1 MPSFAIVASRIT
13 VHSIAPGANSAEPSE
28 ITRSFDLAPIPEYTR
43 PAPTP
48 NVASASSEQKEP
60 SLGQEMPAE
69 PKAVLGPLTGSIL
82 VSSSGPRILKVDF
95 GARDSRWY
103 AWVSGFTAVD
113 FVDLESVSYADG
125 TG

>member
-1 MPSFAIVASRIT
+1 
-13 VHSIAPGANSAEPSE
+13 
-28 ITRSFDLAPIPEYTR
+28 
-43 PAPTP
+43 
-48 NVASASSEQKEP
+48 
-60 SLGQEMPAE
+60 MPAE

-125 TG
+125 TGWHVPDGKTCRVVVGSSVW

>member
-1 MPSFAIVASRIT
+1 MRVRRLMDRK
-13 VHSIAPGANSAEPSE
+13 G
-28 ITRSFDLAPIPEYTR
+28 
-43 PAPTP
+43 
-48 NVASASSEQKEP
+48 
-60 SLGQEMPAE
+60 
-69 PKAVLGPLTGSIL
+69 
-82 VSSSGPRILKVDF
+82 LKVDL